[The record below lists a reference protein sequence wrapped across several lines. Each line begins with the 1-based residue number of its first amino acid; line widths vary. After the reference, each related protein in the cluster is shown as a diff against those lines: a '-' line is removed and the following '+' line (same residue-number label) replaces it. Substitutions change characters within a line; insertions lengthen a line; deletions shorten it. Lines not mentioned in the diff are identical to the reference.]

1 LGLTNLNENGKLLL
15 IDTCGETA
23 GVAVCAGRAVAGSED
38 LSRGGASA
46 EIVAAVRRLL
56 SQVGWRLADLNAVG
70 VVSGPGSFTGMRTGL
85 ATAKGLCEAA
95 GLRLL
100 GVSRLAVLADAAQV
114 TEGLVALDAGRG
126 EVYVREAI
134 SGREWLCRDAE
145 VSRDG
150 ALVVAEER
158 VAARLAASGPVVC
171 PLHVEDALSVVLRK
185 LAQAVEDAASLE
197 ANYVRGEADI
207 YRKPGDLAKAGLDA

>member
-1 LGLTNLNENGKLLL
+1 
-15 IDTCGETA
+15 
-23 GVAVCAGRAVAGSED
+23 
-38 LSRGGASA
+38 
-46 EIVAAVRRLL
+46 
-56 SQVGWRLADLNAVG
+56 
-70 VVSGPGSFTGMRTGL
+70 MRTGL

-171 PLHVEDALSVVLRK
+171 PLHVEDALRLVLRK